1 MKRSGSRRLA
11 AVVALLPATALAAP
25 ESSGLTGLVQVIS
38 GLAIV
43 LAAIAAVAWLLRRI
57 GPLGQSAGHL
67 IKVVATLPVST
78 KERLVLIEIQGE
90 WLLLGVAPGRV
101 SMLHRL
107 DKPEQA
113 PGSALPEA
121 NQTFIQTLIQHV
133 KQSPPRV

>member
-11 AVVALLPATALAAP
+11 AVAALLPATALAAP
-25 ESSGLTGLVQVIS
+25 ASSGLTGLVQVIS
-38 GLAIV
+38 ALAIV

-57 GPLGQSAGHL
+57 GPLGQSAGNL

-78 KERLVLIEIQGE
+78 KERLVLIEIQDE

-101 SMLHRL
+101 STLHRM

-113 PGSALPEA
+113 PGGALPEA

-133 KQSPPRV
+133 KQSPPRP